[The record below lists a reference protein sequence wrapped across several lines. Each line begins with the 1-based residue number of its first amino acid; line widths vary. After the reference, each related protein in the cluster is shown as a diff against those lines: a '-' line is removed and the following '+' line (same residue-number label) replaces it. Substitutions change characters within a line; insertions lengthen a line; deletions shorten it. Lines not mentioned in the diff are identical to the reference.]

1 MEEIIRKYVNCVFK
15 NQKSLKT
22 QSILLLSETLR
33 SDASMFLDYFSQKF
47 DKKTVEAELQ
57 TLRDIFDFLEAL
69 PSTMKESCMKVKK
82 TQGEDFDFNTAV
94 LFIQKFLIELRSD
107 LDKEEK
113 KECVAKIREVLDD
126 LKDVRKISFERKNDL
141 KFSNLSVEDLEE
153 ESDDKKP
160 IQKSDSLRK
169 FTAASS
175 YQQMKGYLQKKNKQK
190 LLKWDERFFSIK
202 NDRLY

>member
-1 MEEIIRKYVNCVFK
+1 M
-15 NQKSLKT
+15 
-22 QSILLLSETLR
+22 
-33 SDASMFLDYFSQKF
+33 
-47 DKKTVEAELQ
+47 
-57 TLRDIFDFLEAL
+57 
-69 PSTMKESCMKVKK
+69 
-82 TQGEDFDFNTAV
+82 
-94 LFIQKFLIELRSD
+94 
-107 LDKEEK
+107 
-113 KECVAKIREVLDD
+113 
-126 LKDVRKISFERKNDL
+126 RKISFERKNDL